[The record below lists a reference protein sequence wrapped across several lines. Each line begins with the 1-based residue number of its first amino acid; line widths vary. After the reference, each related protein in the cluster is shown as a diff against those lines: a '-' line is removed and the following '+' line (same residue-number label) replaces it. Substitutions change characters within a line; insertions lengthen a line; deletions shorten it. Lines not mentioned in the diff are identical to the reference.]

1 MTSIEFSDL
10 EKDILAQKLKRYMAD
25 ELSVDI
31 GQFDS
36 EFLLDFISEN
46 IGIYYYNRGLRDAQQ
61 IFKDRV
67 DSTVDAI
74 YELEYPTE
82 FSGGN

>member
-1 MTSIEFSDL
+1 MTSIEFNNT
-10 EKDILAQKLKRYMAD
+10 EKELLSQKLKRYMAD
-25 ELSVDI
+25 ELSMEI

-36 EFLLDFISEN
+36 EFLLDYISEH
-46 IGIYYYNRGLRDAQQ
+46 IGIYYYNKGLSDAQQ

-74 YELEYPTE
+74 YELEFPTE
-82 FSGGN
+82 FSGK